1 MKAERINKILS
12 LAGLT
17 SRRKADEW
25 LKSGRVMVN
34 GRPVWEPGTR
44 ALWGKDSIR
53 VDGDEIPSPSPRV
66 YLMVNK
72 PFGYICSLNDPEGRP
87 VVSQLIKGVE
97 ERVYPVGR
105 LDFDSLGLLLLSND
119 GDFAH
124 HLTHPRYHV
133 PKTYKVTLKGMISD
147 NAIESLKKG
156 LQLID
161 GFSGRSK
168 TTLIKRDQRQSLIRM
183 TITSGRSRIIRR
195 MAEAAGYEV
204 IHLQRTG
211 FGNLVLGDLK
221 IGDFRYL
228 ETHEVESIKKMA
240 GMGDKEKA

>member
-1 MKAERINKILS
+1 MNTERINRILS

-25 LKSGRVMVN
+25 IKSGRVKVN
-34 GRPVWEPGTR
+34 GQPVRELGAK

-53 VDGDEIPSPSPRV
+53 VDGEEIPRPSPRV

-87 VVSQLIKGVE
+87 IVTELIKGVE

-124 HLTHPRYHV
+124 RLTHPRYHV
-133 PKTYKVTLKGMISD
+133 PKTYKVTLKGLISD
-147 NAIESLKKG
+147 NAIESFKKG
-156 LQLID
+156 LQLSD

-168 TTLIKRDQRQSLIRM
+168 PTLIKRDQRQSLIRI
-183 TITSGRSRIIRR
+183 TITSGRSRLVRR

-204 IHLQRTG
+204 IHLLRTG
-211 FGNLVLGDLK
+211 FGNLSLGDLK
-221 IGDFRYL
+221 IGDFRHL
-228 ETHEVESIKKMA
+228 ETHEVESMKKMA
-240 GMGDKEKA
+240 GDKKKV